1 MKIRNKLTLLYSL
14 LSAGVLLVFALIFYL
29 SLANDQKDEFYNQ
42 IKQHAI
48 TKVYFLFDLNIKPEV
63 LQTIYANNTL
73 RVINEEVAIYDEWHR
88 LIYHDAENKDIVKE
102 TPQLLDA
109 IVKNKEI
116 RYKYNKYHVTAFTL
130 QHGNKSYIITAAAID
145 RYGQEKLDTILE
157 YLAIAFCLSLL
168 LIVIAGRF
176 SAEQALKPVSNMVN
190 NVEEITAS
198 NLDSRIN
205 VGSGKDELA
214 ELAITFNEML
224 NRLEKSFNA
233 QKEFVSNIAH
243 EVRTPLS
250 TIITELELSSN
261 KPRSVEQYQQ
271 TIELTLKDAQALAKL
286 TTSLLDLAK
295 ASYDPTQISFKPV
308 RIDETLLD
316 AKHQLQ
322 KQTPSCHIAIDFT
335 EVPDAD
341 DEITVSGNNY
351 LLQVAF
357 ANVMENA
364 CKFSDDQ
371 SCEVKISYQYGYA
384 VVDFIDN
391 GKGIPEADL
400 AKIFIPFY
408 RGQNK
413 NRSSGHGIGMTL
425 CQRIIAL
432 HHGEISVSS
441 TRGIGTKF
449 QIKLPH
455 LKHGAM

>member
-14 LSAGVLLVFALIFYL
+14 LSAGVLLVFTLFFYL
-29 SLANDQKDEFYNQ
+29 SFANDQKDEFYNQ

-63 LQTIYANNTL
+63 LQTIYANNTR
-73 RVINEEVAIYDEWHR
+73 RVINEEVAIYDESYR

-102 TPQLLDA
+102 TPQLLDS
-109 IVKNKEI
+109 IVKNSEI
-116 RYKYNKYHVTAFTL
+116 RYKYNNYYVTAFTL
-130 QHGNKSYIITAAAID
+130 THSNKTYIITAAAID
-145 RYGQEKLDTILE
+145 RYGEEKLNTILE

-168 LIVIAGRF
+168 LIVVAGRF
-176 SAEQALKPVSNMVN
+176 SAEQALKPVSDMVE

-261 KPRSVEQYQQ
+261 KPRSIEQYQQ
-271 TIELTLKDAQALAKL
+271 TIRLTLKDAQTLAKL

-295 ASYDPTQISFKPV
+295 ASYDPTQISFKAL
-308 RIDETLLD
+308 RIDEILLD
-316 AKHQLQ
+316 AKHQLE
-322 KQTPSCHIAIDFT
+322 KQVPSYHITIDFT
-335 EVPDAD
+335 EIPDGE
-341 DEITVSGNNY
+341 DEITISGNSY

-357 ANVMENA
+357 TNVMENA
-364 CKFSDDQ
+364 CKFSEDQ
-371 SCEVKISYQYGYA
+371 SCEVKISYQNNHA
-384 VVDFIDN
+384 IIDFIDH
-391 GKGIPEADL
+391 GTGISDEDL
-400 AKIFIPFY
+400 HKIFIPFY

-413 NRSSGHGIGMTL
+413 NHSSGHGIGMAL
-425 CQRIIAL
+425 SQRIINL
-432 HHGEISVSS
+432 HHGEISVFSILGS
-441 TRGIGTKF
+441 GTRF
-449 QIKLPH
+449 EVKLPH
-455 LKHGAM
+455 V